1 MKTELNKVGFLTI
14 LMLLGVLHVNAI
26 NVQRVLQGD
35 TLNNKVD
42 STVRTMYIIEGDC
55 SLSGDV
61 SLAPGSILKF
71 EGGMINGPGT
81 IKSLCLIIDAP
92 KYQIFKENVSVSGIA
107 NGEVSVHWWGAKGYS
122 DSVSYSDPDLEFD
135 NAIAINRALK
145 AAGTSWVVLDN
156 LKYKIKAPI
165 TLNKEGQKL
174 KCYGNISYNPSN
186 PDSSCAAID
195 LRASNIKLDINKLSG
210 PDNGSGVLFSWN
222 VFHGNINVNEIEKFK
237 YGLNYTPVA
246 NIKVGANAYAGVQ
259 YCKISWQTIKCNTGI
274 YIDLW
279 SDQNLDSCTVW
290 VNENQF
296 NGGRL
301 LCVNGIVV
309 AEKKN
314 SLNSYTAD
322 LINGNVFNC
331 IGFEGSS
338 SSLITPIILRHAW
351 YNTFYDLRM
360 SESLNNDVN
369 VPLIK
374 MTGCG
379 YNTISIKSSIPYSRI
394 EAQNCNNIELQGS
407 FTDTGIGFHKGY
419 DRLYVISSNPKY
431 QPPLKTTAK
440 DSIVDSYV
448 FISSRMQSRNLM
460 KSLYLGKLDSL
471 DVGYKTRTINF
482 NDLFVEP
489 YDTTEKKVYSL
500 SKVVEI
506 GVYDNSTL
514 TIELGNSIVESFP
527 ELDMR
532 CNIGG
537 GGCIVFNKNEVG
549 VDTIQAKGN
558 YRISYDDAR
567 NLKIVKMTD

>member
-1 MKTELNKVGFLTI
+1 MKRFCLLLVL
-14 LMLLGVLHVNAI
+14 LMSVAVASMAI
-26 NVQRVLQGD
+26 NVQRVSQED
-35 TLNNKVD
+35 VLNRKAN
-42 STVRTMYIIEGDC
+42 SAITTMYIIEGDC

-71 EGGMINGPGT
+71 DGGMISGSGT
-81 IKSLCLIIDAP
+81 IKGSRLMIDAP
-92 KYQIFKENVSVSGIA
+92 KYQIFGEKVNFVKGAIA
-107 NGEVSVHWWGAKGYS
+107 NGEVSAHWWGAKGDGVNY
-122 DSVSYSDPDLEFD
+122 DCG
-135 NAIAINRALK
+135 AINRALQN
-145 AAGTSWVVLDN
+145 AGTSWVVLDN

-186 PDSSCAAID
+186 PDSSYAAID
-195 LRASNIKLDINKLSG
+195 LRASNIELDINKLSG

-237 YGLNYTPVA
+237 YGLNLTPVA
-246 NIKVGANAYAGVQ
+246 NVYLENEVFAGVQ
-259 YCKISWQTIKCNTGI
+259 YCKISWQTIKCNIGI

-301 LCVNGIVV
+301 MCNNGIVV
-309 AEKKN
+309 ADKIKK
-314 SLNSYTAD
+314 LNLKSYTAD

-407 FTDTGIGFHKGY
+407 FTDSGIGFHKGY
-419 DRLYVISSNPKY
+419 DRLYIISSSPKY
-431 QPPLKTTAK
+431 RPPLNTNAP
-440 DSIVDSYV
+440 DSIVDSHI

-460 KSLYLGKLDSL
+460 KSIYLGKLDSL

-489 YDTTEKKVYSL
+489 YDTTERKVYSL

-549 VDTIQAKGN
+549 VDTIQTKGN
-558 YRISYDDAR
+558 YRIAFDDAR

>member
-42 STVRTMYIIEGDC
+42 STVQTMYIIEGDC

-107 NGEVSVHWWGAKGYS
+107 NGEVSVHWWGAVG
-122 DSVSYSDPDLEFD
+122 DGVTEDAD
-135 NAIAINRALK
+135 AINRALK

-186 PDSSCAAID
+186 PDSSYAAID
-195 LRASNIKLDINKLSG
+195 LRASNIELDINKLSG

-237 YGLNYTPVA
+237 YGLNLTPVA
-246 NIKVGANAYAGVQ
+246 NVYLENEVFAGVQ
-259 YCKISWQTIKCNTGI
+259 YCKISWQTIKCNIGI

-301 LCVNGIVV
+301 MCNNGIVV
-309 AEKKN
+309 ADKIKK
-314 SLNSYTAD
+314 LNLKSYTAD

-351 YNTFYDLRM
+351 YNEFHDLRM
-360 SESLNNDVN
+360 SESLEADTTKALIYMND
-369 VPLIK
+369 
-374 MTGCG
+374 CG
-379 YNTISIKSSIPYSRI
+379 YNTMNIKSILPYSRI
-394 EAQNCNNIELQGS
+394 KAENCNNIELQGS
-407 FTDTGIGFHKGY
+407 FTDYGAGFHKGY
-419 DRLYVISSNPKY
+419 DRMYIVNSNTAYRTPMNTKST
-431 QPPLKTTAK
+431 LIKNKTYK
-440 DSIVDSYV
+440 LL
-448 FISSRMQSRNLM
+448 SSRIQQRNAI
-460 KSLYLGKLDSL
+460 KNLYLGRTATDT
-471 DVGYKTRTINF
+471 VGEKKDTISF
-482 NDLFVEP
+482 NELFFHP
-489 YDTTEKKVYSL
+489 YDTKGVIIL
-500 SKVVEI
+500 SDVVEVGI
-506 GVYDNSTL
+506 YNNSQL
-514 TIELGNSIVESFP
+514 TIDVANSIAGICPEVE
-527 ELDMR
+527 MR
-532 CNIGG
+532 CNIGAG
-537 GGCIVFNKNEVG
+537 SRLIFIDNNNIIEQI
-549 VDTIQAKGN
+549 TSSGN
-558 YRISYDDAR
+558 YRITFNEAR
-567 NLKIVKMTD
+567 DMRIVKMTN

>member
-1 MKTELNKVGFLTI
+1 MKTKLNKVRFLTI

-26 NVQRVLQGD
+26 NVKRVIQGD

-42 STVRTMYIIEGDC
+42 STVQTMYIIEGDC

-61 SLAPGSILKF
+61 TLAPGSILKF

-81 IKSLCLIIDAP
+81 IKSLRLIIDAP

-107 NGEVSVHWWGAKGYS
+107 NGEVSVHWWGAVGDGETDDAK
-122 DSVSYSDPDLEFD
+122 
-135 NAIAINRALK
+135 AINRSLQN
-145 AAGTSWVVLDN
+145 AGTSWVVLDN
-156 LKYKIKAPI
+156 LTYEIKAPI

-186 PDSSCAAID
+186 PDSSYAAID
-195 LRASNIKLDINKLSG
+195 LRASNIELDINKLSG

-222 VFHGNINVNEIEKFK
+222 VFHGNINVNEIENFK
-237 YGLNYTPVA
+237 YGLNLTPVA
-246 NIKVGANAYAGVQ
+246 NVYLENEVFAGVQ
-259 YCKISWQTIKCNTGI
+259 YCKISWQSIKCNIGI

-279 SDQNLDSCTVW
+279 SEENLTNSLVW

-301 LCVNGIVV
+301 LCANGIVV

-314 SLNSYTAD
+314 NLNSYTAD

-331 IGFEGSS
+331 IGFEGGS
-338 SSLITPIILRHAW
+338 SSLITPIILHHAW

-369 VPLIK
+369 IPLIK

-407 FTDTGIGFHKGY
+407 FTDSGIGFHKGY
-419 DRLYVISSNPKY
+419 DRLYIISSNPKY
-431 QPPLKTTAK
+431 RPPLNTNAP
-440 DSIVDSYV
+440 DSIVNSHI
-448 FISSRMQSRNLM
+448 FISSRMQSRSLM
-460 KSLYLGKLDSL
+460 KSIYLGKLDSL
-471 DVGYKTRTINF
+471 DEGSKTRTINF

-532 CNIGG
+532 CNVGG
-537 GGCIVFNKNEVG
+537 GGRIDFVR
-549 VDTIQAKGN
+549 DTILIDTISISGN
-558 YRISYDDAR
+558 YRIAFDDAR
-567 NLKIVKMTD
+567 NLRIVKMTN